1 MIVPAIINN
10 IHISIS
16 ITYSWQTLVM
26 YGLTTF
32 ENYNRKIVK
41 IWYDKPQQYIE
52 EDTEDTNRL
61 LGSRRKGSARQRPRF
76 VV

>member
-1 MIVPAIINN
+1 
-10 IHISIS
+10 
-16 ITYSWQTLVM
+16 M

-32 ENYNRKIVK
+32 ENYNCKIVK